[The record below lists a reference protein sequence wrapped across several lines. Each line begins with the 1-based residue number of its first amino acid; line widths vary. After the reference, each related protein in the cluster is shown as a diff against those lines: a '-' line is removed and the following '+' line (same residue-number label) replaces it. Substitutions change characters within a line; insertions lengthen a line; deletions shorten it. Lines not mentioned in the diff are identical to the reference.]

1 VYQLAVMLGA
11 FADKGLIEPGGAE
24 LIQVGKGAFT
34 ARVRVQTQPPP
45 SADQDPEWP
54 RHLVDRVAEGMT
66 SPFFEARRDDHCRT
80 CPVQS
85 CCPAHENGGQV
96 T

>member
-1 VYQLAVMLGA
+1 MLGA

-24 LIQVGKGAFT
+24 LIQVGKGAYT
-34 ARVRVQTQPPP
+34 ARVRIQTQGPP
-45 SADQDPEWP
+45 SADDDPEWP
-54 RHLVDRVAEGMT
+54 RKLVDRVAEGMA
-66 SPFFEARRDDHCRT
+66 SPVFEAKRDDHCRT

-85 CCPAHENGGQV
+85 ACPAHENGGHV